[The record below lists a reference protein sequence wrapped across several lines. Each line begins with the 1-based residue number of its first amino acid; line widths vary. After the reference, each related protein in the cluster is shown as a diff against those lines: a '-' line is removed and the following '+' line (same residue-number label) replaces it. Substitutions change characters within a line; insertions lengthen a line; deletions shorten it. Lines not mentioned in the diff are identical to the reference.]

1 MENGEI
7 LDAQITGSSEWA
19 SNHGAENAR
28 LNLRRPG
35 HSHAWIPRSVSGAW
49 LQVDFELL
57 ATVSEVLTQGRG
69 DYPQWV
75 KSYTLSYSS
84 NGLDFHPYRQNGVIK
99 VVQFNL
105 CKIICPNYNIALS

>member
-7 LDAQITGSSEWA
+7 LDAQITTSSEWA

-35 HSHAWIPRSVSGAW
+35 NSHAWVPRTASGSW
-49 LQVDFELL
+49 LQVDLELQ

-69 DYPQWV
+69 DYPHWV
-75 KSYTLSYSS
+75 KSYALSYSS
-84 NGLDFHPYRQNGVIK
+84 NGRDFHPYRQNGVVK
-99 VVQFNL
+99 VL
-105 CKIICPNYNIALS
+105 ELILRIIICLYRS